1 MLSIIIAVFAYSLI
15 DAAKTIQKVGIHTW
29 QTSRLKGGLIW
40 FAGIAGG
47 TVSSFLIL
55 YAVSIGSVILV
66 GSLAGTGMVAMLLIA
81 RITLNEKVGPLQI
94 AAVGTIV
101 AGPFLMA
108 GASRY
113 SVTMQFQPPILW
125 LFIAVLVVPCVI
137 GIFIFLKRRGLGV
150 ILAITG
156 GVLSGLVIIF
166 QKLAGSPIGQ
176 QAALAFNFPEQMPEL
191 IQTVLKVLFNP
202 YSAAW
207 IFLSVIATAALQF
220 AHRIEMAVR
229 SIPVLNAGAI
239 LTPVL
244 AGLFVFSEHL
254 TPLQWSGVASIFIG
268 IVILIARPPKTAETV
283 VY

>member
-29 QTSRLKGGLIW
+29 ETSRLRGGLIW
-40 FAGIAGG
+40 LAGIFGG
-47 TVSSFLIL
+47 TAASFLIL

-66 GSLAGTGMVAMLLIA
+66 GSLAGTGMVAMLIIA
-81 RITLNEKVGPLQI
+81 RITLHEKVGWVQL
-94 AAVGTIV
+94 AAVGIII

-113 SVTMQFQPPILW
+113 SVTMQFQAHILW
-125 LFIAVLVVPCVI
+125 LFIAALLVPCVI
-137 GIFIFLKRRGLGV
+137 GIFVFLKKRGLGV
-150 ILAITG
+150 ILAVTG

-176 QAALAFNFPEQMPEL
+176 QAALSFNFPEQMPQFL
-191 IQTVLKVLFNP
+191 QTVLKVLFNP

-207 IFLSVIATAALQF
+207 IFLSIIATVALQF

-229 SIPVLNAGAI
+229 SIPVLNAGVI

-244 AGLFVFSEHL
+244 AGLFVFSERL

-268 IVILIARPPKTAETV
+268 IVILIVRPPKMPETV
-283 VY
+283 V